1 MTNGKYFRLPLLI
14 GIALISSRIFA
25 GQSEGTAADCKL
37 KVQMIWGTDEAK
49 PEDKNLKE
57 LDPKLADKLR
67 RVFKWKNYFEVT
79 NQNLTLPPQMS
90 KTISM
95 SPECKLELKRVEG
108 EAKKNE
114 EVIIVKQY
122 GEGKLRTTNKIPI
135 KLLQQGEYSIL
146 AGDVKEKQ
154 DDAWFVV
161 LSRGN
166 PTEK

>member
-1 MTNGKYFRLPLLI
+1 MTNGKYFRLLLLI
-14 GIALISSRIFA
+14 GIALLSSRVFA

-37 KVQMIWGTDEAK
+37 KVQLIWGTDEAK

-57 LDPKLADKLR
+57 IDPKLADKLR

-79 NQNLTLPPQMS
+79 NQNLTLPSQMS

-95 SPECKLELKRVEG
+95 SPKCKLELKRVEG
-108 EAKKNE
+108 EARKNE
-114 EVIIVKQY
+114 EGIIVKLF

-146 AGDVKEKQ
+146 AGDDKDKQ

-166 PTEK
+166 P